1 MRNPG
6 NGRISLIRG
15 IRIILGQRI
24 DLFQWLM
31 RTRLVP
37 DGPKFTLMKP
47 CPFFYQTHRPVG
59 QVSIKRFEGIDRNF
73 RLASGIDGVKMRRGM
88 ITVVHV
94 YDDTVE
100 LADPW
105 HGHENT
111 AYSGEDETGFRDSC
125 MLSALARLSCRLVGT
140 RVPD

>member
-15 IRIILGQRI
+15 IRIILGQRF

-37 DGPKFTLMKP
+37 DSPKFNLMEP

-59 QVSIKRFEGIDRNF
+59 QEPINGFKGVDRHF

-94 YDDTVE
+94 SDDSLE
-100 LADPW
+100 LADPC
-105 HGHENT
+105 HRSKAITNVRREST
-111 AYSGEDETGFRDSC
+111 PITG
-125 MLSALARLSCRLVGT
+125 
-140 RVPD
+140 